1 MSMGTAKRTVILMI
15 KRVISMMRD
24 CLFVNFIP
32 FQILIFEPQLRT

>member
-24 CLFVNFIP
+24 CLFVSFIS